1 MLLSCKSGGQG
12 QVVSGK
18 DLLPLL
24 LLARSAESVLLN
36 CVCLCVRVLV

>member
-24 LLARSAESVLLN
+24 LLAHSAESVLN